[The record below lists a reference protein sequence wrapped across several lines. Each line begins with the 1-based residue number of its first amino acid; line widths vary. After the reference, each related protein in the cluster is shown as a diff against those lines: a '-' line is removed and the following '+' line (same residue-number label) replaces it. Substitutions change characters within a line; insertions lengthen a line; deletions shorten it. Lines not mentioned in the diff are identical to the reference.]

1 MIYVRD
7 ESGTA
12 VEIKQD
18 NVNHPK
24 HYELPNGIEVFD
36 VIAGAM
42 SEEALHGFCIGN
54 VIKYVCRHDRKN
66 GIEDLEKARWYLDRY
81 LAEIEKK

>member
-7 ESGTA
+7 ESGA
-12 VEIKQD
+12 VTEQD
-18 NVNHPK
+18 NVNHTK

-54 VIKYVCRHDRKN
+54 VIKYVCRHEKN
-66 GIEDLEKARWYLDRY
+66 GIEDLRKAKWYLDKY
-81 LAEIEKK
+81 LEIIEKK

>member
-7 ESGTA
+7 ESGVVT
-12 VEIKQD
+12 EQD
-18 NVNHPK
+18 TVNHPK

-42 SEEALHGFCIGN
+42 SEGALKGFCIGN

-66 GIEDLEKARWYLDRY
+66 GVEDLRKAKWYLDSY
-81 LAEIEKK
+81 LSEIGKK

>member
-7 ESGTA
+7 ESGVVT
-12 VEIKQD
+12 EQD

-66 GIEDLEKARWYLDRY
+66 GVEDLEKARWYLDRY
-81 LAEIEKK
+81 LSEIKKN

>member
-1 MIYVRD
+1 MIYVSD
-7 ESGTA
+7 ASETA

-24 HYELPNGIEVFD
+24 HYELSNGIEVFD

-54 VIKYVCRHDRKN
+54 VIKYVCRHERKN
-66 GIEDLEKARWYLDRY
+66 GIEDLRKAKWYLDKY
-81 LAEIEKK
+81 LQIVEKK

>member
-7 ESGTA
+7 ESGVVT
-12 VEIKQD
+12 EQD

-36 VIAGAM
+36 VIAGAI

-66 GIEDLEKARWYLDRY
+66 GVEDLRKAKWYLDKY
-81 LAEIEKK
+81 LEIAEKK

>member
-7 ESGTA
+7 ESGVVT
-12 VEIKQD
+12 EQD

-66 GIEDLEKARWYLDRY
+66 EIEDLRKAKWYLDKY
-81 LAEIEKK
+81 LEISEKK